1 MLIVVELLSLLPQL
15 QLAASG
21 IVISCEQNWNFGT
34 QRAVEQKLGWAVFT
48 AVDWCIAVLQESNRN
63 VLSVFNCLAHQLLDG
78 VNEAFDLAIGSRIPG
93 TRRNDLE
100 SPFLGK
106 LMHGR
111 AAGRIVVRDVSRMP
125 CREMSLRCWIT

>member
-1 MLIVVELLSLLPQL
+1 MLIVVELLSLLPQSPQL

-48 AVDWCIAVLQESNRN
+48 AGDWCIALLQESNRN
-63 VLSVFNCLAHQLLDG
+63 VLSAFNCLAHQLLDG
-78 VNEAFDLAIGSRIPG
+78 VNEAFDLAIVFRIPG

-111 AAGRIVVRDVSRMP
+111 AAERIVVRD
-125 CREMSLRCWIT
+125 ESLWDAIP